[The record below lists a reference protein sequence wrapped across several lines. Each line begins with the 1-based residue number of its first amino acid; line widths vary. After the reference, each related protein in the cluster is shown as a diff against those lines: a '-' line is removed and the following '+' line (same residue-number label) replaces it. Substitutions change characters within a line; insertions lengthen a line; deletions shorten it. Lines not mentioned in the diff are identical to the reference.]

1 MGIAEILFMSVG
13 LGMDA
18 FAVSICKGLSMI
30 KMKWKNAIVIALYFG
45 IFQAMMPFIGYII
58 GTNFS
63 EAVSSIDHWIAFILL
78 SVIGINMIIET
89 FKKEDS
95 KEDSSISFS
104 NMIILAIATSI
115 DALAVGFTFAFLKVN
130 IYEPIISIGIITFIL
145 SAMGVKIGN
154 MFGEKY
160 KGKSQILGG
169 IILIVIGLKILIEH
183 LI

>member
-95 KEDSSISFS
+95 K
-104 NMIILAIATSI
+104 
-115 DALAVGFTFAFLKVN
+115 
-130 IYEPIISIGIITFIL
+130 
-145 SAMGVKIGN
+145 
-154 MFGEKY
+154 
-160 KGKSQILGG
+160 
-169 IILIVIGLKILIEH
+169 
-183 LI
+183 